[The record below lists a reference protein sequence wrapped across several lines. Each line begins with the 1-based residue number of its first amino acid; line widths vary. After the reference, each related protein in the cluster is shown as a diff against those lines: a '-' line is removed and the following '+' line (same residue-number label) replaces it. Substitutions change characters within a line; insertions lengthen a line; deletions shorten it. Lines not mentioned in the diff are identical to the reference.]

1 MYSFLI
7 LYYTGKSDPD
17 GKKAGNDVDMN
28 VVNRLIDFYNARW
41 GLVSD
46 KNAVI
51 AFLKPFVGREETVLQ
66 LVILLCKYGEKS
78 TDWVAHLMKAY
89 PEGKED
95 EMHAFVV
102 NAYAE
107 KAATEKAAAEK
118 AGAASTSTAL
128 AAMVTDDNDDLS
140 ESPSITLPP
149 PRSPEAGPRLQL
161 TDGPPAVIE
170 ATTAMD
176 TREKMAKRR
185 REVPL
190 TRAQSQ
196 KIVDSTGN

>member
-1 MYSFLI
+1 
-7 LYYTGKSDPD
+7 
-17 GKKAGNDVDMN
+17 MN

-66 LVILLCKYGEKS
+66 LVILLCNNGEKS

-102 NAYAE
+102 NAFAE
-107 KAATEKAAAEK
+107 KAAEAEEKAAA
-118 AGAASTSTAL
+118 ATAAAATTVPDIVTTSTSTAL
-128 AAMVTDDNDDLS
+128 AAMVTDDDDLS

-190 TRAQSQ
+190 TRAQSLRN
-196 KIVDSTGN
+196 VESSGN

>member
-1 MYSFLI
+1 MYSFHI

-28 VVNRLIDFYNARW
+28 VVNRLIEFYNARW

-46 KNAVI
+46 KNAVM

-107 KAATEKAAAEK
+107 KAAEAEEKAAA
-118 AGAASTSTAL
+118 AAATTVPDIVTT
-128 AAMVTDDNDDLS
+128 MVTDDNDDLS

-161 TDGPPAVIE
+161 TTIENDGVV
-170 ATTAMD
+170 AMD
-176 TREKMAKRR
+176 TRERDAKRR
-185 REVPL
+185 RDQPAV
-190 TRAQSQ
+190 TRQ
-196 KIVDSTGN
+196 KSKSLLEN

>member
-1 MYSFLI
+1 
-7 LYYTGKSDPD
+7 
-17 GKKAGNDVDMN
+17 MN

-107 KAATEKAAAEK
+107 KAAEAEEKATAA
-118 AGAASTSTAL
+118 AATTVPDIVTTSTSTAL
-128 AAMVTDDNDDLS
+128 AAMVTDDDDLS

-149 PRSPEAGPRLQL
+149 PRSPEAGPPLQV
-161 TDGPPAVIE
+161 TDGSPAVIE
-170 ATTAMD
+170 AATAMD
-176 TREKMAKRR
+176 TREINAKRKHA
-185 REVPL
+185 PL

-196 KIVDSTGN
+196 KNVESTGN

>member
-1 MYSFLI
+1 LYSFLI
-7 LYYTGKSDPD
+7 LYYIGKSDPD
-17 GKKAGNDVDMN
+17 GKKAGHDVDMK

-46 KNAVI
+46 KDAVI

-66 LVILLCKYGEKS
+66 LVILLCNNGEKS